1 MAMRGI
7 ENNHSVQTLETVH
20 PVERFVKLADAI
32 LLRHG
37 FENRTDEA
45 MCTWLSDSCLYYYE
59 LGRLDRSDG
68 TTAYSLD
75 INLADEHEDP
85 IASYQLNDKTD
96 NLLCMLDNEGNI
108 MRDPLSR
115 QLAIHDALEILMT
128 EQPQLAQQDLRY
140 HVDQEFQQL
149 VGAYIISDR
158 HIEKRLDRA
167 RGMSSAANREHFTS
181 EAIRRAL
188 GQFQS
193 ATGQI
198 IELAGGSVVD
208 HVETLPY
215 AQGYRHVTEEAVDR
229 FTHSTARLYTHRRKR

>member
-1 MAMRGI
+1 MRGI
-7 ENNHSVQTLETVH
+7 ENNHSVQTLEAVH

-32 LLRHG
+32 LLSRG
-37 FENRTDEA
+37 FEKATDEA

-181 EAIRRAL
+181 EAIQRAL
-188 GQFQS
+188 SQFQS
-193 ATGQI
+193 ATRLI
-198 IELAGGSVVD
+198 IKEATSSIAD
-208 HVETLPY
+208 QAETIPY
-215 AQGYRHVTEEAVDR
+215 TQGYRYVTEEAVDR

>member
-1 MAMRGI
+1 MRGI
-7 ENNHSVQTLETVH
+7 ENNHPIQTLEVVH
-20 PVERFVKLADAI
+20 PMERFVKLADAI

-37 FENRTDEA
+37 FEKATDEA

-59 LGRLDRSDG
+59 LGRLNCSSS

-75 INLADEHEDP
+75 INRADEHEDP
-85 IASYQLNDKTD
+85 IASYQLNDKTG
-96 NLLCMLDNEGNI
+96 NLLSMLDNEGNI

-115 QLAIHDALEILMT
+115 QLAIHDALEILMA
-128 EQPQLAQQDLRY
+128 EQPQLAQQDIRY

-167 RGMSSAANREHFTS
+167 RGMSSAANRERFTS
-181 EAIRRAL
+181 EAIQRAL
-188 GQFQS
+188 SQFQS
-193 ATGQI
+193 TTRHIVKEASGNI
-198 IELAGGSVVD
+198 VD
-208 HVETLPY
+208 QAETIPY

-229 FTHSTARLYTHRRKR
+229 FTHSSTRLYTHRRKR